1 MGRRTGIFCV
11 KIMTTMVQVTMTV
24 EQARLQMRAMD
35 LYMRILMG
43 QFDEI
48 SHLFLFFGEDGER
61 FGRTSE
67 DREYMEYYLKLLK
80 QCVYPTLEPNA
91 SWGITGQP
99 CPKEATIIY
108 DMYKTMDNAISWH
121 QNPKGG
127 WTVNFDKPMHWY
139 KELPLPE
146 VKVFEE

>member
-1 MGRRTGIFCV
+1 V
-11 KIMTTMVQVTMTV
+11 KFMENVSKTTKVQMTMTIG
-24 EQARLQMRAMD
+24 QARTMMRAMD

-43 QFDEI
+43 QFEELE
-48 SHLFLFFGEDGER
+48 HLFFAEENDPVFK
-61 FGRTSE
+61 
-67 DREYMEYYLKLLK
+67 RESDYQARRDLNEYLRLVK
-80 QCVYPTLEPNA
+80 QMIYPTLEHNA

-99 CPKEATIIY
+99 CPQHATMIY

-127 WTVNFDKPMHWY
+127 WTVNYDKPMHWY

>member
-1 MGRRTGIFCV
+1 
-11 KIMTTMVQVTMTV
+11 MTIMVQVTMTV
-24 EQARLQMRAMD
+24 EQARLQMYAMD

-43 QFDEI
+43 QFEEI
-48 SHLFLFFGEDGER
+48 EHMFTFFGEEGER
-61 FGRTSE
+61 FERKPE
-67 DREYMEYYLKLLK
+67 DREKMRIHTKWLKK
-80 QCVYPTLEPNA
+80 FIYPQLAENA

-108 DMYKTMDNAISWH
+108 DMYKTMDHAISWH

-127 WTVNFDKPMHWY
+127 WTKNYDKPMHWY

-146 VKVFEE
+146 VKVFDE